1 MAITTSRGEPVPA
14 PAKRHTGRNRRVSA
28 LARILSL
35 AAGAFVCICGLPRM
49 VREVRAAGGGIG
61 STPSVSYVYDADGRL
76 ISAVDASND
85 CVVYQYDPVGN
96 LLAISGG
103 NPGVAM
109 VPSAGNVGQQV
120 IIYGCGFSATAADD
134 TVTFYSGA
142 NGSVDATVTA
152 ASTTRLVVTVPAGAS
167 SGTVNVIVTTS
178 SGSNTGTSS
187 IPFTVQ

>member
-1 MAITTSRGEPVPA
+1 MAITTFGGEPVPA

-28 LARILSL
+28 LARILGL
-35 AAGAFVCICGLPRM
+35 AAGALVCICGLPRM
-49 VREVRAAGGGIG
+49 VGEVRAGGGGIG

-76 ISAVDASND
+76 IAAVDASND

-109 VPSAGNVGQQV
+109 VPNAGNVGQQV
-120 IIYGCGFSATAADD
+120 TIYGCGFSATAADD
-134 TVTFYSGA
+134 TVLFSGA
-142 NGSVDATVTA
+142 NGGVDATVTA
-152 ASTTRLVVTVPAGAS
+152 ASTTRLVVTVPAGAE
-167 SGTVNVIVTTS
+167 SGTVNVTVTTS